1 MKLELKDLHDLSRGA
16 AFLGTGGGGD
26 PYIGRLLLQQE
37 MVLGRMPNIID
48 CESIDDAALVA
59 PVACMGAPTV
69 MVERFPKIASI
80 EKGLKVLEQRLGRK
94 LDALLCAEAG
104 GVNCTLPLIAAART
118 GLPIIDADG
127 MGRAFPELQMVTFNI
142 YGCSASPVVMVDDYG
157 HSFVIDTEGDNL
169 KAEQYARA
177 AVMAMRGSAQIA
189 LFPMTGAQVKKA
201 AIRGSLS
208 FAVDI
213 GRTIA
218 AAHRDGCDP
227 VEALLNH
234 IRTRSDSR
242 FCKVLFIGKIVDL
255 VRETRGGFAFGRAVL
270 EGTGKQ
276 CGRCEID
283 FQNENLMARHDSRP
297 IAMVP
302 DLISVVDA
310 ETAEPITTEGLKYG
324 QRVKVIGVSVPPVMR
339 TPAALAVFG
348 PRPFGYDVDFMPL
361 EGIH

>member
-1 MKLELKDLHDLSRGA
+1 MKLELKDLHDLARGA

-37 MVLGRMPNIID
+37 MAVGRIPNIID
-48 CESIDDAALVA
+48 IDSIDDEALVA

-80 EKGLKVLEQRLGRK
+80 EKALKVLEKSLGRK

-157 HSFVIDTEGDNL
+157 SSIVIDTEGDNK
-169 KAEQYARA
+169 KAEQYART

-208 FAVDI
+208 LAVDI
-213 GRTIA
+213 GRAIG
-218 AAHRDGCDP
+218 AAHRDRRDP
-227 VEALLNH
+227 VEALLDH
-234 IRTRSDSR
+234 FRARSDHR
-242 FCKVLFIGKIVDL
+242 FCKVLFTGKIVDV

-276 CGRCEID
+276 GGRCEID
-283 FQNENLMARHDSRP
+283 FQNENLLARHDDR
-297 IAMVP
+297 IVAMVP
-302 DLISVVDA
+302 DLISLVDA

-324 QRVKVIGVSVPPVMR
+324 QRVKAIGVSVPPVMR
-339 TPAALAVFG
+339 TPEALAVFG
-348 PRPFGYDVDFMPL
+348 PRAFGYSVDFVPIEAIL
-361 EGIH
+361 